1 MSVVNSTL
9 DIGGSNAAAEQKNG
23 QSAGQFAA
31 SLITAIAIFA
41 VQVVLFLL
49 IKDRFARI
57 YQPRTYL
64 VPERERTKPTPPGWW
79 AWIAPVLSTS
89 NSDFVQKCGLDAY
102 FFLRYLRT
110 LLKIFVPAAL
120 VILPILIPLNLV
132 DGRGARFA
140 LGQQENASNVTGL
153 DQLAWGNVAPD
164 HTGRYWAHWLLA
176 LSLVIWICYVS
187 FDELRGYI
195 RMRQAYIT
203 SPQHRLRASAT
214 TVLVSSIPQKWCNV
228 ESLDGL
234 FDVFPGGLRNIW
246 INRNFDELNEKI
258 KKRDK
263 LALTLETAESEL
275 IKKCFKQNEKNIA
288 KAEKLAGKKL
298 SKSDKKTRAAI
309 RNEAGEKAAH
319 GHGITTGNPHQVD
332 HNLRDILDGHD
343 DRRSDSAS
351 SSDVESDIEDD
362 QPRRRAIP
370 IPVIGEGITAVTHG
384 LDKFGTRLLG
394 GIRGVNKGVNDTID
408 TTNGFM
414 AQDMEKRE
422 EGRTSGDQKH
432 SHDSRRQRH
441 HTSNQRA
448 PGQPKTTHA
457 KDASAGGAPAT
468 PTARSRSVEK
478 SPRDPGQLSPISQ
491 SSTMRDDKARPEKPL
506 SRFEKLKKAIGL
518 GSEEKEQIDYPEAF
532 ADGFTHDP
540 DNAVWR
546 RYLKDKDR
554 ETMRM
559 PMFGWQWM
567 FALPLVGQKVD
578 KIEYCRKEVAR
589 LNTEIEDDQA
599 HPERFPLMNSAFI
612 QFNHQ
617 VAAHMACQSVSHHL
631 PKQMAP
637 RLVEID
643 PNDVIWDNMSIPW
656 WSAYIRTGG
665 VLVIVTGMII
675 LWAIPVAFTSALSQ
689 IETAAK
695 SFSFLHWIMDIPAWF
710 RSVLQGVLPPA
721 LLGLLLFLLPLILR
735 FLVRLQGTQS
745 GMLVEL
751 SVQRYYFWFLFVQLF
766 LVVSIAGALTQFFA
780 LFQSVEG
787 FTNVPS
793 LLGSN
798 IPKASNY
805 FFSYMLL
812 QALSVSA
819 GALLQVGSLI
829 GWFILAPI
837 LDSTAR
843 AKFKRQTSLS
853 NIQWGTF
860 FPVYTNL
867 ACIGLIYSVI
877 SPLIL
882 LFNIITFSLFWFV
895 YRYNTLYVTR
905 FTRDTG
911 GLLYPNAINF
921 TFVGIYVMEIAL
933 IGMFFLVRDEHGNV
947 SCAGQGI
954 GTIVMLI
961 LTAGYQLLLN
971 NAFSPLFRYLPITL
985 EDDAVRRD
993 EEFAR
998 AMMHKHGVIDDEE
1011 DGVDIEDQLE
1021 ERERD
1026 ERDENRN
1033 QEEYELQQ
1041 IDAEKAE
1048 RLDRQR
1054 SQRLPSL
1061 APYEFQNP
1069 EIAMNLDAESKGI
1082 RWAKAAA
1089 HKTTGTTKNL
1099 IPRNLVRKDNR
1110 ESRKSWADRDNAR
1123 NRRASNFGEWN
1134 SPSQSRSRV
1143 RSEAGDLEGGQPSAR
1158 RPHHSKRHESP
1169 PRNIAG
1175 NVLDT
1180 INNFNPLTG
1189 NEKDVEAQRA
1199 ARTQLADALFA
1210 GVNDELED
1218 LTPEERDKLVQRAFQ
1233 HSALRARRPVIW
1245 LPRDEL
1251 GVSDDEVHR
1260 MGEFSSNLWVSN
1272 VRQGLDSKG
1281 RCVYSGAPPDFSE
1294 VDLIQL

>member
-1 MSVVNSTL
+1 MSAVNDTL
-9 DIGGSNAAAEQKNG
+9 ILGGNNAVAEQRNG
-23 QSAGQFAA
+23 QSASQFAA
-31 SLITAIAIFA
+31 SLITAIVIFV
-41 VQVVLFLL
+41 VQVLIFLL

-64 VPERERTKPTPPGWW
+64 VPERERTKPSAPGWW
-79 AWIAPVLSTS
+79 AWVAPVLTTS

-140 LGQQENASNVTGL
+140 MGKQVNASNVTGL

-164 HTGRYWAHWLLA
+164 HTTRYWAHWLLA
-176 LSLVIWICYVS
+176 LALVIWVCYVS

-195 RMRQAYIT
+195 RMRQAYMT

-214 TVLVSSIPQKWCNV
+214 TVLVSSIPQKWCTV
-228 ESLDGL
+228 DALDGL

-263 LALTLETAESEL
+263 LALKLESAESEL

-309 RNEAGEKAAH
+309 RDEAGDKAAH
-319 GHGITTGNPHQVD
+319 GHGVTTGNPHQTN
-332 HNLRDILDGHD
+332 HNLRDALDGPGD
-343 DRRSDSAS
+343 NDSSAS
-351 SSDVESDIEDD
+351 SSDVEDDIDD
-362 QPRRRAIP
+362 HRRNRRVIP
-370 IPVIGEGITAVTHG
+370 IPVLGEGISAVAQG
-384 LDKFGTRLLG
+384 LDRFGTKLMG
-394 GIRGVNKGVNDTID
+394 GIKGVNKGVNDTID
-408 TTNGFM
+408 TTNGFV
-414 AQDMEKRE
+414 ANDTEQRDL
-422 EGRTSGDQKH
+422 GRTSGDQKH
-432 SHDSRRQRH
+432 SHESGPRSTDMHQRV
-441 HTSNQRA
+441 
-448 PGQPKTTHA
+448 PGQPRRAHA
-457 KDASAGGAPAT
+457 HDASAGSVSS
-468 PTARSRSVEK
+468 PTRHDEPIEK
-478 SPRDPGQLSPISQ
+478 FILERGRLSPLSQ

-506 SRFEKLKKAIGL
+506 TKFGKFKRAIGL
-518 GSEEKEQIDYPEAF
+518 AFEDKEPIDYPEAF
-532 ADGFTHDP
+532 ASDFEHEP
-540 DNAVWR
+540 DTALWR

-554 ETMRM
+554 DTMRL
-559 PMFGWQWM
+559 PIYGWQWM
-567 FALPLVGQKVD
+567 FALPFVGQKVD
-578 KIEYCRKEVAR
+578 TIEYCRKEVAR
-589 LNTEIEDDQA
+589 LNAEIEEDQA

-665 VLVIVTGMII
+665 VIAIVTGMII

-689 IETAAK
+689 IETAAR
-695 SFSFLHWIMDIPAWF
+695 SFKWLHWILSIPAWL

-735 FLVRLQGTQS
+735 FLVRLQGSKS
-745 GMLVEL
+745 GMLMEL

-766 LVVSIAGALTQFFA
+766 LVVSVAGALTQFVA
-780 LFQSVEG
+780 IFQSVDG
-787 FTNVPS
+787 FTSVPS
-793 LLGSN
+793 LLGEN

-829 GWFILAPI
+829 GWFLLAPI

-843 AKFKRQTSLS
+843 AKFKRQTDLS

-882 LFNIITFSLFWFV
+882 LFNIVTFSLFWFV

-933 IGMFFLVRDEHGNV
+933 IGMFFLVRDETGQV

-954 GTIVMLI
+954 GTVVMMI
-961 LTAGYQLLLN
+961 LTAGYQWLLN

-998 AMMHKHGVIDDEE
+998 AMMQKQGVIEDEE
-1011 DGVDIEDQLE
+1011 DGIDIEDQLE
-1021 ERERD
+1021 QREHD
-1026 ERDENRN
+1026 ERDENRHK
-1033 QEEYELQQ
+1033 EEYELDG
-1041 IDAEKAE
+1041 IDAEKRD
-1048 RLDRQR
+1048 RLERQR
-1054 SQRLPSL
+1054 PQKLPEL
-1061 APYEFQNP
+1061 EPYEFQNP
-1069 EIAMNLDAESKGI
+1069 EITMNLDAQSKGI

-1089 HKTTGTTKNL
+1089 YKTTGTTKKI
-1099 IPRNLVRKDNR
+1099 IPRNISRRDNR
-1110 ESRKSWADRDNAR
+1110 ESRKSWADRETAR
-1123 NRRASNFGEWN
+1123 NRRSANFGQWE

-1143 RSEAGDLEGGQPSAR
+1143 RSEEGTAEGSHSSNRASRHSQKRVQPV
-1158 RPHHSKRHESP
+1158 
-1169 PRNIAG
+1169 RNAG

-1180 INNFNPLTG
+1180 INNLNPLTG
-1189 NEKDVEAQRA
+1189 NDKDVEAQRA

-1233 HSALRARRPVIW
+1233 HVALRARRPVIW

-1260 MGEFSSNLWVSN
+1260 LGEFSSHLWVSN

>member
-1 MSVVNSTL
+1 MSAVNNTLILGGNST
-9 DIGGSNAAAEQKNG
+9 AADQKNG

-31 SLITAIAIFA
+31 SLITAIAIFGI
-41 VQVVLFLL
+41 QVLIFLL

-64 VPERERTKPTPPGWW
+64 VPERERTKPVAPGWW
-79 AWIAPVLSTS
+79 AWVAPVLTTS

-110 LLKIFVPAAL
+110 LLKIFVPGAL

-176 LSLVIWICYVS
+176 LALVVWVCYVS

-195 RMRQAYIT
+195 RMRQAYMT

-214 TVLVSSIPQKWCNV
+214 TVLVSSIPQKWCTV
-228 ESLDGL
+228 EALDGL

-263 LALTLETAESEL
+263 LASTLESAESEL

-288 KAEKLAGKKL
+288 KAEKQAGKKL
-298 SKSDKKTRAAI
+298 SKSDRKTRAAI
-309 RNEAGEKAAH
+309 RDEAGDKAAH
-319 GHGITTGNPHQVD
+319 GHGITTGNPHQIN
-332 HNLRDILDGHD
+332 HNLRDVLGGHAGHD
-343 DRRSDSAS
+343 SSAS
-351 SSDVESDIEDD
+351 SSDVEDEIEDRGGGRH
-362 QPRRRAIP
+362 PIP
-370 IPVIGEGITAVTHG
+370 IPVLGQGISAVTHG
-384 LDKFGTRLLG
+384 LDRFGTKLLG
-394 GIRGVNKGVNDTID
+394 GIKGVNKGVNDTID
-408 TTNGFM
+408 TTNGFT
-414 AQDMEKRE
+414 ADNMEQRDL
-422 EGRTSGDQKH
+422 GRTSGDQKH
-432 SHDSRRQRH
+432 SHDAEPRSADV
-441 HTSNQRA
+441 NQRV
-448 PGQPKTTHA
+448 PGQPKTSHVN
-457 KDASAGGAPAT
+457 DASARTVSSPAGPDGSIDKNT
-468 PTARSRSVEK
+468 
-478 SPRDPGQLSPISQ
+478 RDGRRLSPISQ
-491 SSTMRDDKARPEKPL
+491 SSTMREEKPRPEKPL
-506 SRFEKLKKAIGL
+506 TKFEKFKRTIGL
-518 GSEEKEQIDYPEAF
+518 ASEEKEPVDYPDAF
-532 ADGFTHDP
+532 ASDFNHEP
-540 DNAVWR
+540 DDALWR
-546 RYLKDKDR
+546 RYLKDEDR
-554 ETMRM
+554 ATMRL
-559 PMFGWQWM
+559 PIFGWQWM
-567 FALPLVGQKVD
+567 FILPFVGQKVD
-578 KIEYCRKEVAR
+578 TIEYCRKEVAR
-589 LNTEIEDDQA
+589 LNSEIEDDQA

-617 VAAHMACQSVSHHL
+617 VAAHMACQSVAHHL

-656 WSAYIRTGG
+656 WSAYARTGG
-665 VLVIVTGMII
+665 VIAIVTGMII
-675 LWAIPVAFTSALSQ
+675 LWALPVAFTSALSQ

-695 SFSFLHWIMDIPAWF
+695 SFSFLHWIMSIPPWF

-793 LLGSN
+793 LLGTN

-829 GWFILAPI
+829 GWFVLAPI

-843 AKFKRQTSLS
+843 AKFKRQTNLS

-933 IGMFFLVRDEHGNV
+933 IGMFFLVRDEAGQV

-954 GTIVMLI
+954 GTIIMLI

-998 AMMHKHGVIDDEE
+998 AMMQRHGVIEDEDD
-1011 DGVDIEDQLE
+1011 GADIEDQLE
-1021 ERERD
+1021 QREHD

-1033 QEEYELQQ
+1033 EEEYELDR
-1041 IDAEKAE
+1041 IDSEKRD
-1048 RLDRQR
+1048 RLERQR
-1054 SQRLPSL
+1054 SRKFPELE
-1061 APYEFQNP
+1061 PYEFQNP
-1069 EIAMNLDAESKGI
+1069 EIAMNLDVQSKGV

-1099 IPRNLVRKDNR
+1099 MPRNLSRKDHR
-1110 ESRKSWADRDNAR
+1110 ESRKSWADRDNTR
-1123 NRRASNFGEWN
+1123 NRKSANFGQWE
-1134 SPSQSRSRV
+1134 SPSKSHSRV
-1143 RSEAGDLEGGQPSAR
+1143 RSEAGRAQGSHPSYR
-1158 RPHHSKRHESP
+1158 RGHHSKRREQP
-1169 PRNIAG
+1169 ARNAG

-1260 MGEFSSNLWVSN
+1260 MGEFSSHIWVSN
-1272 VRQGLDSKG
+1272 IRQGLDSKG

-1294 VDLIQL
+1294 IDLIQL

>member
-1 MSVVNSTL
+1 MSSVLNNSAL
-9 DIGGSNAAAEQKNG
+9 NGDNLAAEQKNG

-79 AWIAPVLSTS
+79 AWIAPVLTTS

-110 LLKIFVPAAL
+110 LLKIFVPGAL

-176 LSLVIWICYVS
+176 LALVIWVCYVS

-195 RMRQAYIT
+195 RMRQAYMT

-214 TVLVSSIPQKWCNV
+214 TVLVSSIPQKWCTV
-228 ESLDGL
+228 EALDGL

-258 KKRDK
+258 KRRDK
-263 LALTLETAESEL
+263 LASSLEAAESDL

-288 KAEKLAGKKL
+288 KAEKHAGKKL

-309 RNEAGEKAAH
+309 RNEAGEKAAY
-319 GHGITTGNPHQVD
+319 GHGVTTGDPHQID
-332 HNLRDILDGHD
+332 HNLRDILDGHAD
-343 DRRSDSAS
+343 DACSSA
-351 SSDVESDIEDD
+351 SSDVEDEIDH
-362 QPRRRAIP
+362 QNPTRRAIP
-370 IPVIGEGITAVTHG
+370 IPVIGQGISAVTHG
-384 LDKFGTRLLG
+384 LDRFGTKLLG
-394 GIRGVNKGVNDTID
+394 GIKGVNKGVNDTID
-408 TTNGFM
+408 TTNGFI
-414 AQDMEKRE
+414 ADDAEQRRL
-422 EGRTSGDQKH
+422 GRTSGDSKH
-432 SHDSRRQRH
+432 SHDQGMRPAATGQRI
-441 HTSNQRA
+441 
-448 PGQPKTTHA
+448 PGQIKTTHA
-457 KDASAGGAPAT
+457 KDASAGAPST
-468 PTARSRSVEK
+468 PAGRGRSIDK
-478 SPRDPGQLSPISQ
+478 TPQDDGQLSPISQ
-491 SSTMRDDKARPEKPL
+491 SSTMREDKTRPEKPL
-506 SRFEKLKKAIGL
+506 SKFQKLKKAIGL
-518 GSEEKEQIDYPEAF
+518 ASEEKEPIVYPEAF
-532 ADGFTHDP
+532 ASDFQHEP
-540 DNAVWR
+540 DDAVWR

-554 ETMRM
+554 STMRL
-559 PMFGWQWM
+559 PIFGWQWM

-578 KIEYCRKEVAR
+578 TIEYCRKEVAR
-589 LNTEIEDDQA
+589 LNAEIEDDQA

-656 WSAYIRTGG
+656 WSSYVRTGG
-665 VLVIVTGMII
+665 VIVVVTGMII

-689 IETAAK
+689 IEVAAK
-695 SFSFLHWIMDIPAWF
+695 SFSFLHWIMKIPPWF

-735 FLVRLQGTQS
+735 FLVRLQGSQS

-780 LFQSVEG
+780 LFKSVEG

-793 LLGSN
+793 LLGTN

-843 AKFKRQTSLS
+843 AKFKRQTDLS

-933 IGMFFLVRDEHGNV
+933 IGMFFLVRDETGQV

-998 AMMHKHGVIDDEE
+998 AMQQKHGVIDDEVE
-1011 DGVDIEDQLE
+1011 GVDIEDQLE
-1021 ERERD
+1021 QREHD
-1026 ERDENRN
+1026 ERDDDRN
-1033 QEEYELQQ
+1033 EQEYELDR
-1041 IDAEKAE
+1041 IDAEKRD
-1048 RLDRQR
+1048 RLERQR
-1054 SQRLPSL
+1054 SQRLPEL
-1061 APYEFQNP
+1061 EPYEFQNP
-1069 EIAMNLDAESKGI
+1069 EISMNLDAESKGV

-1099 IPRNLVRKDNR
+1099 IPRNLSRKDKR
-1110 ESRKSWADRDNAR
+1110 ESRKSWADRDDTR
-1123 NRRASNFGEWN
+1123 NRRASNFGQWD
-1134 SPSQSRSRV
+1134 SPSHSRSRV
-1143 RSEAGDLEGGQPSAR
+1143 RSVAGMADVGQPSNGHHR
-1158 RPHHSKRHESP
+1158 HSKRHVAP
-1169 PRNIAG
+1169 VRNAG

-1218 LTPEERDKLVQRAFQ
+1218 LTPDERDRLVQRAFQ

-1260 MGEFSSNLWVSN
+1260 MGEFSPHLWVSN

-1294 VDLIQL
+1294 VELIQL

>member
-1 MSVVNSTL
+1 M
-9 DIGGSNAAAEQKNG
+9 AEQRNG

-41 VQVVLFLL
+41 VQVILFLL

-79 AWIAPVLSTS
+79 AWIAPVLNTS

-140 LGQQENASNVTGL
+140 LGQQENSSNVTGL

-176 LSLVIWICYVS
+176 LALVVWICYVS

-214 TVLVSSIPQKWCNV
+214 TVLVSAIPQKWCNV
-228 ESLDGL
+228 EALDGL

-246 INRNFDELNEKI
+246 INRNFDELNVKI

-263 LALTLETAESEL
+263 LASALEAAESDL

-288 KAEKLAGKKL
+288 KAEKSAGKKL
-298 SKSDKKTRAAI
+298 SKSDKETRATI
-309 RNEAGEKAAH
+309 RNEAGDRAAH

-332 HNLRDILDGHD
+332 HNLRDILDGHNNE
-343 DRRSDSAS
+343 SDSAS
-351 SSDVESDIEDD
+351 TSDDESEIDD
-362 QPRRRAIP
+362 GHRRRHVIP
-370 IPVIGEGITAVTHG
+370 IPVIGEGISAVTQG
-384 LDKFGTRLLG
+384 LDRFGTRLLG
-394 GIRGVNKGVNDTID
+394 GIRGVNRGVNDTID
-408 TTNGFM
+408 TTNGFV
-414 AQDMEKRE
+414 AHDMEERE
-422 EGRTSGDQKH
+422 HGRTSGDQKH
-432 SHDSRRQRH
+432 SHDSEKHLRPG
-441 HTSNQRA
+441 NQRA

-457 KDASAGGAPAT
+457 KDASAGGASRG
-468 PTARSRSVEK
+468 RSFDK
-478 SPRDPGQLSPISQ
+478 SSRDVDQLSPISQ
-491 SSTMRDDKARPEKPL
+491 SSTMRDDKPPPGKPL
-506 SRFEKLKKAIGL
+506 SKFQKFKKAVGL
-518 GSEEKEQIDYPEAF
+518 GSEEREQVDYPEAF
-532 ADGFTHDP
+532 ASGFHHNP
-540 DNAVWR
+540 DHAIWR
-546 RYLKDKDR
+546 RYLKDSDR
-554 ETMRM
+554 DTMRM

-567 FALPLVGQKVD
+567 FALPFVGEKVD

-599 HPERFPLMNSAFI
+599 NPERFPLMNSAFI

-617 VAAHMACQSVSHHL
+617 VAAHMACQSLSHHL
-631 PKQMAP
+631 PKQMDP

-656 WSAYIRTGG
+656 WSSYIRTGG
-665 VLVIVTGMII
+665 VLLTVTGMII

-689 IETAAK
+689 IEVAAK
-695 SFSFLHWIMDIPAWF
+695 SFAFLHWIMDLPAWF

-735 FLVRLQGTQS
+735 FLVRLQGSKS

-766 LVVSIAGALTQFFA
+766 LVVSIAGALTAFFA
-780 LFQSVEG
+780 LFKSVEG

-843 AKFKRQTSLS
+843 AKFKRQTNLS
-853 NIQWGTF
+853 NIKWGTF

-933 IGMFFLVRDEHGNV
+933 IGMFFLVRDEHGSV

-998 AMMHKHGVIDDEE
+998 AMMHKQGVIDGEE
-1011 DGVDIEDQLE
+1011 DEVDIEDQLE
-1021 ERERD
+1021 QREHEERD
-1026 ERDENRN
+1026 DDRD
-1033 QEEYELQQ
+1033 QQEYELDR
-1041 IDAEKAE
+1041 IDAEKSE
-1048 RLDRQR
+1048 RLERQKSR
-1054 SQRLPSL
+1054 RLPSL
-1061 APYEFQNP
+1061 EPYEFQNP
-1069 EIAMNLDAESKGI
+1069 EIAMNLDAESKGV

-1089 HKTTGTTKNL
+1089 QKTTGTTKHL
-1099 IPRNLVRKDNR
+1099 IPRNLSRKDKR
-1110 ESRKSWADRDNAR
+1110 ESRKSWADRDNNR
-1123 NRRASNFGEWN
+1123 NRRASNFGEWQ

-1143 RSEAGDLEGGQPSAR
+1143 RSEAFVAEGGQPSQR
-1158 RPHHSKRHESP
+1158 RHRHSRKQESP
-1169 PRNIAG
+1169 ARNAAG

-1189 NEKDVEAQRA
+1189 NVQDVEAQRA
-1199 ARTQLADALFA
+1199 ARVQLSDALFA

-1260 MGEFSSNLWVSN
+1260 MGDFSPHLWVSN
-1272 VRQGLDSKG
+1272 IRQGLDSKG

>member
-1 MSVVNSTL
+1 MSAVNNTLILGGNST
-9 DIGGSNAAAEQKNG
+9 AAEQKNG

-41 VQVVLFLL
+41 IQVLIFLL

-64 VPERERTKPTPPGWW
+64 VPERERTKPSAPGWW
-79 AWIAPVLSTS
+79 AWVAPVLTTS

-110 LLKIFVPAAL
+110 LLKIFVPGAL

-140 LGQQENASNVTGL
+140 LGQQENSSNVTGL

-176 LSLVIWICYVS
+176 LALVVWVCYVS

-195 RMRQAYIT
+195 RMRQAYMT

-214 TVLVSSIPQKWCNV
+214 TVLVSSIPQKWCTV
-228 ESLDGL
+228 EALDGL

-246 INRNFDELNEKI
+246 INRNFDELNDKI

-263 LALTLETAESEL
+263 LASTLESAESEL
-275 IKKCFKQNEKNIA
+275 IKKCFKQNEKNLA
-288 KAEKLAGKKL
+288 KAEKKAGKKL

-309 RNEAGEKAAH
+309 RNEAGDKAAH
-319 GHGITTGNPHQVD
+319 GHGVTTGNPHQIN
-332 HNLRDILDGHD
+332 HNLRDAVDGHAD
-343 DRRSDSAS
+343 HDSSAS
-351 SSDVESDIEDD
+351 SSDVEDEIEYH
-362 QPRRRAIP
+362 RRERHAIP
-370 IPVIGEGITAVTHG
+370 IPVLGQGISAVTQG
-384 LDKFGTRLLG
+384 LDRFGTKLLG
-394 GIRGVNKGVNDTID
+394 GIKGVNKGVNDTID
-408 TTNGFM
+408 TTNGFV
-414 AQDMEKRE
+414 ADDMEQRDL
-422 EGRTSGDQKH
+422 GRTSRDHKH
-432 SHDSRRQRH
+432 SHEAGPRSADM
-441 HTSNQRA
+441 NQRV
-448 PGQPKTTHA
+448 PGQPKRTHA
-457 KDASAGGAPAT
+457 NDASAGAVPSAAGRDGSIDKFT
-468 PTARSRSVEK
+468 PDGRR
-478 SPRDPGQLSPISQ
+478 LSPLSQ
-491 SSTMRDDKARPEKPL
+491 SSTMRDDKARPEKTL
-506 SRFEKLKKAIGL
+506 TKFGKFKKAIGL
-518 GSEEKEQIDYPEAF
+518 TSEEKEPIDYPEAF
-532 ADGFTHDP
+532 VSDFQHEP
-540 DNAVWR
+540 DDALWR

-554 ETMRM
+554 DTMRL
-559 PMFGWQWM
+559 PIFGWQWM
-567 FALPLVGQKVD
+567 FALPFVGQKVD
-578 KIEYCRKEVAR
+578 TIEYCRKEVAR
-589 LNTEIEDDQA
+589 LNSEIEDDQA

-617 VAAHMACQSVSHHL
+617 VAAHMACQSVAHHL

-656 WSAYIRTGG
+656 WSAYVRTGG
-665 VLVIVTGMII
+665 VLAIVTGMII

-695 SFSFLHWIMDIPAWF
+695 SFSFLHWIMSIPPWF

-793 LLGSN
+793 LLGTN

-933 IGMFFLVRDEHGNV
+933 IGMFFLVRDETGQV

-954 GTIVMLI
+954 GTIIMLI
-961 LTAGYQLLLN
+961 LTAGYQMLLN

-998 AMMHKHGVIDDEE
+998 AMMQKHGVIEDEDDRV
-1011 DGVDIEDQLE
+1011 GIEDQLE
-1021 ERERD
+1021 QREHD
-1026 ERDENRN
+1026 ERDENRHE
-1033 QEEYELQQ
+1033 QEYELDR
-1041 IDAEKAE
+1041 IDAEKRD
-1048 RLDRQR
+1048 RLERQR
-1054 SQRLPSL
+1054 SQKLPEL
-1061 APYEFQNP
+1061 EPYEFQNP
-1069 EIAMNLDAESKGI
+1069 EVAMNLDAESKGV

-1089 HKTTGTTKNL
+1089 HKTTGTTKKI
-1099 IPRNLVRKDNR
+1099 IPRNLSRKDQR
-1110 ESRKSWADRDNAR
+1110 ESRKSWADRDNTR
-1123 NRRASNFGEWN
+1123 NRRSANFGQWE

-1143 RSEAGDLEGGQPSAR
+1143 RSDAGIAEGSHPSNRR
-1158 RPHHSKRHESP
+1158 RPHSKKREQP
-1169 PRNIAG
+1169 VRNAG

-1260 MGEFSSNLWVSN
+1260 MGKFSSHLWVSN